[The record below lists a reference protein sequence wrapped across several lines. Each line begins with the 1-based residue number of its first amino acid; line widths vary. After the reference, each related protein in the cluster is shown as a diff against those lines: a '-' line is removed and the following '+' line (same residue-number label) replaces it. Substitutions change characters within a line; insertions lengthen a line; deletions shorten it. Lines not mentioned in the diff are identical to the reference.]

1 MNYFQDLNREFEGEL
16 VNDIGKQLSK
26 KHHMESTS
34 DLVSCHEG
42 KGGHHTSL
50 EIEVSPGHLMI
61 FHYCGGMGFMRYS
74 KNGDWNE
81 VPWMMGT
88 KNVVAQ
94 RVAEYINHVKEIASS
109 YEQPENHPVLRNQQ
123 LGQDLRQPYSAETAD
138 AKVLEE
144 PSIYRVAYAAV
155 GIMLLLAIGDM
166 PWGFYQLLRWVVVAG
181 GALLVFRSLKN
192 GQSPW
197 AMFGAVSIIFF
208 FPPFGVSFEKEVWA
222 VFDFLFGLCFL
233 AAAATMRHSKRD
245 S

>member
-16 VNDIGKQLSK
+16 VNDIAKQLSK
-26 KHHMESTS
+26 KHNVESTS

-74 KNGDWNE
+74 KKGDWNE
-81 VPWMMGT
+81 VPWMMST

-109 YEQPENHPVLRNQQ
+109 YEQTENRPVPMDQE
-123 LGQDLRQPYSAETAD
+123 LGQDLRQSYSAETAD

-144 PSIYRVAYAAV
+144 PSIYRVAYAAA

-192 GQSPW
+192 KQIPW
-197 AMFGAVSIIFF
+197 AMLGAVSIIFF

-222 VFDFLFGLCFL
+222 VFDFLFGICFL
-233 AAAATMRHSKRD
+233 AAAATIRHSKRH